1 MLSVAKDDGE
11 DATLR
16 RDAARATKALCE
28 CAGETVSVTE
38 IVPALTSATA
48 DPLFATPVALAAAL
62 PLCGPG
68 ALETFVREYVE
79 REAKRMI
86 NNLNLR
92 EAKARDGED
101 VNGEDAYFT
110 YSRQDATADVAVRR
124 DS

>member
-1 MLSVAKDDGE
+1 
-11 DATLR
+11 
-16 RDAARATKALCE
+16 
-28 CAGETVSVTE
+28 
-38 IVPALTSATA
+38 LTSATA

-79 REAKRMI
+79 REAKRMS

-92 EAKARDGED
+92 EAKASKGSED

-110 YSRQDATADVAVRR
+110 YSGEDVSADVAVRR
-124 DS
+124 AVALCV